1 MIVYGM
7 PIENHPTLKRA
18 GSVDWGRIG
27 YWVIKFFALVA
38 MLAGLAIF
46 IYGCWLVVG
55 WVIANFAAIKRGFYT
70 LVFAAIFFYAACALR
85 AVAKYWQAKAA
96 KLQTSKDDK

>member
-1 MIVYGM
+1 MS
-7 PIENHPTLKRA
+7 IEEMTVENNPTLKRA

-27 YWVIKFFALVA
+27 YWVIKFLGLVA

-46 IYGCWLVVG
+46 IYGSWLVVG

-70 LVFAAIFFYAACALR
+70 LVFAAIFLYAACALR

-96 KLQTSKDDK
+96 NLQTSKDDK